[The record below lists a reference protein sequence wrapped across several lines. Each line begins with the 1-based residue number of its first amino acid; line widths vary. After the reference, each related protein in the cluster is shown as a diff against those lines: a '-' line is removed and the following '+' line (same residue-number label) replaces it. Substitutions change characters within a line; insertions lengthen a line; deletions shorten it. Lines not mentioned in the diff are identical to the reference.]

1 MKTYILAALAI
12 LLILG
17 IIKKLWGLVKFL
29 ILAAIAAVVLM
40 YFNII

>member
-1 MKTYILAALAI
+1 MTTYIFAALAI
-12 LLILG
+12 FMFLG

-29 ILAAIAAVVLM
+29 IVAALAVAVLM